1 MASPREGEGDQTQS
15 CWLNGPMTQPQRM
28 RGAIDLSSLGA
39 SPASAGGSYVV
50 EVDERSFDQTMQGSL
65 RHPIVIEFYSPR
77 APEQERLSADLRV
90 LADAAAGRWLL
101 ARINVDT
108 SRQVAAALQIQAVP
122 TVVGVVGGQ
131 LVPLWQGTL
140 SKEEA
145 SAYIAELLRLAAQ
158 QGVVG
163 KAEPVAGAAAA
174 SEPTLDPRLAA
185 AYQAMESEDYAGA
198 EKGFAA
204 LLEDNPNDAAARA
217 GQAQAGLLRR
227 VSTADPASLAARL
240 ADPDDLDAVLLAAD
254 LDAAQGSPEKAFE
267 RLLEV
272 IRRGPGEPR
281 ETARA
286 RLLDLFE
293 TFGPTDPAVLKAR
306 RDLATALF

>member
-1 MASPREGEGDQTQS
+1 
-15 CWLNGPMTQPQRM
+15 M

-39 SPASAGGSYVV
+39 SQPPTGGGGYVV
-50 EVDERSFDQTMQGSL
+50 EVDERSFEQTVQGSL
-65 RHPIVIEFYSPR
+65 RYPVVVEFYSPR
-77 APEQERLSADLRV
+77 APEQERLSADLKA

-108 SRQVAAALQIQAVP
+108 AGQVAAALQIQAVP
-122 TVVGVVGGQ
+122 TVVGLVSGQ

-140 SKEEA
+140 SKQEA
-145 SAYIAELLRLAAQ
+145 SAYINELLRLAAQ
-158 QGVVG
+158 QGLVG
-163 KAEPVAGAAAA
+163 KAEPVAAPAPEGDQ
-174 SEPTLDPRLAA
+174 PVTDPRLAA
-185 AYQAMESEDYAGA
+185 AYQAMEAEDYEGA
-198 EKGFAA
+198 EKAFTE
-204 LLEDNPNDAAARA
+204 LLKTSPNDAAARA

-227 VSTADPASLAARL
+227 VSTLDPASLAARL
-240 ADPDDLDAVLLAAD
+240 KDPGDLEAVLLAAD
-254 LDAAQGSPEKAFE
+254 LDAAQGAPEKAFE

-281 ETARA
+281 DQARV

-306 RDLATALF
+306 RALATALF